1 MAISRGRSDRNP
13 EMFWYKVR
21 APAAVLVMARLDSLL
36 ELDGRNG
43 LEDLIRGKTEG
54 FPGV

>member
-1 MAISRGRSDRNP
+1 
-13 EMFWYKVR
+13 
-21 APAAVLVMARLDSLL
+21 MARLDSLL